1 MQIKRLFVW
10 MLGVLALNVSQ
21 AQDPVD
27 FVDPFIGTTNF
38 GTCNPGAVCP
48 NGMMSVV
55 PFNVMGSADNT
66 YDKDAR
72 WWSTPYE
79 YTNSFF
85 TGFSHVNL
93 SGVGCPELGSLLLMP
108 TTGELDVDYR
118 NYGSKYEKE
127 NANPGYYAISLKKY
141 NVLAEATATPRT
153 GLTRFTFPAGKSHI
167 LLNLG
172 EGLTNETGAFMR
184 KVNDCEIEGM
194 KVLGTFC
201 YNPQAVFPI
210 YFVMRINKKPVEA
223 GYWKKQRP
231 MYGVEAEW
239 DKDQGKYK
247 LYTKYNKEIAGDDIG
262 AWFTFDTQEG
272 EQIEVAMGVSFVS
285 MENARENL
293 DKEQHGRHFA
303 EIHQEARNR
312 WNDDLGRIQVEG
324 GTKEQKT
331 VFYTGLYHAL
341 IHPNILQDVNGQY
354 PQMEGDQILTTQ
366 GDRYTVFSLWDTYRN
381 LHQLMTLVYPERQI
395 NMVRTMI
402 DMYREHGWLPKWELY
417 GRETLTMEGDP
428 SLPVIVDTWMKG
440 LRDFDIEL
448 AYEAMYKSATMPGKD
463 NLMRPDNDDYMAKGY
478 VPLMEQFDNSVS
490 HALEYYIA
498 DYSLYTLAKALGKKE
513 DAKLF
518 YNRSMGYKNY
528 YCKEFGTLRPIL
540 PNGKFYEPF
549 DPKQGENFEPSPGF
563 HEGNAWNYT
572 YYVPHDVMGL
582 AKLMGGKKNFVNK
595 LQMIFDKG
603 YYDPA
608 NEPDIAYPYLFSYF
622 KGEEWRT
629 QKLVKELLAKYF
641 TTKPDGIP
649 GNDDAGTMSAWA
661 IFSMM
666 GLYPDCPGVPE
677 YTLTLPTFDKVTI
690 KLDPKYHGTDQ
701 LVIEVANPDA
711 PSDYVKSIEMGGKKC
726 GYRINHN
733 DLLKAG
739 TLRFYKK

>member
-127 NANPGYYAISLKKY
+127 NANPGYYTISLKKY

-223 GYWKKQRP
+223 GYWKKQPP